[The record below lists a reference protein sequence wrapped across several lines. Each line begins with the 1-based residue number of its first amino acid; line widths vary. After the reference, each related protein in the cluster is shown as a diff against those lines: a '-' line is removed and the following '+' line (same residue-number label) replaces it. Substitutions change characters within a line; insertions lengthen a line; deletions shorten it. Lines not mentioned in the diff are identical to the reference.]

1 MPTWPAP
8 PQPQPTKY
16 SAGLGSSLSLSASS
30 SYPSWS
36 TESLGPAWSSKS
48 CRSPLTSLVCIFK
61 ICLSISPRQ
70 SWRNSWGHTD
80 RIIWTWKSPSP
91 RRRSTLSRLTGLPLS
106 IWKTNY
112 LMISKLKKLM
122 TNMKN
127 SNNKLSTSLKRGLKT
142 KANNSRSQNKK
153 EISCMKILIV
163 RRNREL
169 KFTKKYYFKKYY
181 LTNKAKIK

>member
-1 MPTWPAP
+1 
-8 PQPQPTKY
+8 
-16 SAGLGSSLSLSASS
+16 
-30 SYPSWS
+30 
-36 TESLGPAWSSKS
+36 
-48 CRSPLTSLVCIFK
+48 
-61 ICLSISPRQ
+61 
-70 SWRNSWGHTD
+70 
-80 RIIWTWKSPSP
+80 
-91 RRRSTLSRLTGLPLS
+91 
-106 IWKTNY
+106 
-112 LMISKLKKLM
+112 MISKLKKLM